1 MQWSLSSSVAPKE
14 AGDVIRGEVVN
25 IVVDMVVQI
34 RQQETKRVNDVQK
47 RKMVHIDANL
57 VIQANIF
64 IITPPNFIYQNG
76 VTNTIK
82 NNHSYGEIRDGWVWS
97 IFKPRVVE
105 VPLISSEF
113 KKHQNVKIGH
123 NLRI

>member
-1 MQWSLSSSVAPKE
+1 MSSSVAPKE
-14 AGDVIRGEVVN
+14 AGDAIRGEVVN

-34 RQQETKRVNDVQK
+34 RQQETKRVNDVQ
-47 RKMVHIDANL
+47 RREMVHTDANL

-64 IITPPNFIYQNG
+64 IVAPPNFIYQNG

-82 NNHSYGEIRDGWVWS
+82 NNHSYGEIRDSRVWS
-97 IFKPRVVE
+97 ISKPRVVE

-113 KKHQNVKIGH
+113 EKHQNVKIGH

>member
-14 AGDVIRGEVVN
+14 AGDAIRGEVVN

-34 RQQETKRVNDVQK
+34 RQQETKRVNDVQ
-47 RKMVHIDANL
+47 RREMVHTDANL

-64 IITPPNFIYQNG
+64 IVAPPNFIYQNG
-76 VTNTIK
+76 VTITIK
-82 NNHSYGEIRDGWVWS
+82 NNHSYGEIRDSRVWS
-97 IFKPRVVE
+97 ISKPRVVE

-113 KKHQNVKIGH
+113 EKHQNVKIGH

>member
-1 MQWSLSSSVAPKE
+1 MSSSVAPKE
-14 AGDVIRGEVVN
+14 ASDVIKGEVVN

-34 RQQETKRVNDVQK
+34 RQQETKRVNDVQ
-47 RKMVHIDANL
+47 RREMVHTDANL

-64 IITPPNFIYQNG
+64 IVAPPNFIYQNG

-82 NNHSYGEIRDGWVWS
+82 NNHSYGEIRDSRVWS
-97 IFKPRVVE
+97 ISKPRVVE

-113 KKHQNVKIGH
+113 EKHQNVKIGH